1 MAASEESWHGL
12 EITKKYSLPVN
23 ILKNVHAYQRIEEAV
38 AGLKEGGTEVEGM
51 IKKLE
56 MGEAA
61 VAASKNKVG

>member
-1 MAASEESWHGL
+1 MKRVGTGW
-12 EITKKYSLPVN
+12 KSLKS
-23 ILKNVHAYQRIEEAV
+23 ILCQLTFWRMYIVHAYQRIEEAV

-51 IKKLE
+51 MKKLE

>member
-1 MAASEESWHGL
+1 MY
-12 EITKKYSLPVN
+12 I
-23 ILKNVHAYQRIEEAV
+23 VHAYQRIEEAV

-51 IKKLE
+51 IKQLE